1 MGIDYC
7 FEYIEIIK
15 TINDNNQVSE
25 IDPRKEAL
33 KEKTSKILINSKEE
47 WRSVLPY
54 IPRLMSASLDVLK
67 QSNSNDPSFE
77 MIMDLLRNL
86 SICISP
92 KRLAKYWP
100 TDLDWLIKVTQ
111 WLEDMIESDSK
122 PQNFSSVY
130 TLILWLASA
139 IHTPFALDRFVC
151 AEEISISPRIHRII
165 SKCADN
171 YSLYPVLHFLCGAFF
186 SRIDC
191 QNMLNDFINNL
202 LLNLNT
208 TSCINSKLCTVR
220 ILATLMKKIPR
231 EIMLRYESE
240 IYSQTIDAIDFD
252 HEKLVKLS
260 LKLIGRCAL
269 VYLKPSENVSWRYRC
284 GKRAMKPL
292 SILAIESKPIQ
303 SYSYLNDCHPEKMD
317 LPNHFENMI
326 RILLKNLANEST
338 IVRFTVAK
346 YLASI
351 CDRLTEDRSDQVINH
366 VLQLCSSSDNDD
378 NLWHGCCLTLAE
390 IVRRGYFKAKY
401 FPDLV
406 EILEKAFF
414 FEKIKGSFVCGENI
428 RDAACY
434 ICWSLVRSYDC
445 NLIDPFVNRLASLL
459 INVVCF
465 DKAINCRR
473 AASAVIQELAGRA
486 RKFPNWIDVI
496 QRTGFH
502 DLNSIERTFLEIGVH
517 FATSYAEFR
526 PTIINHLLFN
536 KSLHFDHSIR
546 QLAAQAIRKIS
557 LQYSFATEQYFLS
570 YFSKF
575 KNLSQEDY
583 NTRHGLILTIAF
595 LLGSEE
601 SLQTFSTMDMIYEIL
616 FNLKTS
622 RLVAISNS
630 NNLIK
635 ESYLVFIKENLK
647 LYWRD
652 TDKRRNLYSF
662 ILTTLESNESD
673 ESIQSHTILALNEIR
688 KLSNESD
695 IEALID
701 ELIDSLE
708 KHDQFIV
715 STIARFL
722 SECNLSAISVNERI
736 LIALNKFLNHWFK
749 SELRRPETIGDV
761 ITALLKTSVHH
772 PRLFDESKQ
781 SNVLLEDIHRNVLKC
796 LKDHSITKKGDT
808 GLIVRFS
815 VLKNIDQYARLISTK
830 KLCSITKLIA
840 AEAAS
845 HRYKTFV
852 LSMKKLFQIASNRSE
867 SCAITSAIKKIFN
880 RDDIFSDD
888 DFENKLDLF
897 DNCIHL
903 LDCPQIIEDL
913 WLGFVSIL
921 ADPGLEKF
929 SNSLIDYIQA
939 NERQETI
946 LAQFAQVA
954 QKNAKDPRLCI
965 PFLIGANLLLTRIP
979 TTDLIQT
986 ELASFAWNACAK
998 TSNPKKYLLSCD
1010 IFCTLVS
1017 IEKISLAQSYL
1028 YVLLGHRLP
1037 RVRSYTAIQ
1046 LYSALLAL
1054 PTDEIDSQLTV
1065 ITDHLKQTDWLD
1077 LETAK
1082 EERQK
1087 VRSLLHSIQ

>member
-1 MGIDYC
+1 
-7 FEYIEIIK
+7 
-15 TINDNNQVSE
+15 
-25 IDPRKEAL
+25 
-33 KEKTSKILINSKEE
+33 
-47 WRSVLPY
+47 
-54 IPRLMSASLDVLK
+54 
-67 QSNSNDPSFE
+67 
-77 MIMDLLRNL
+77 
-86 SICISP
+86 
-92 KRLAKYWP
+92 
-100 TDLDWLIKVTQ
+100 
-111 WLEDMIESDSK
+111 
-122 PQNFSSVY
+122 
-130 TLILWLASA
+130 
-139 IHTPFALDRFVC
+139 
-151 AEEISISPRIHRII
+151 
-165 SKCADN
+165 
-171 YSLYPVLHFLCGAFF
+171 
-186 SRIDC
+186 
-191 QNMLNDFINNL
+191 
-202 LLNLNT
+202 
-208 TSCINSKLCTVR
+208 
-220 ILATLMKKIPR
+220 
-231 EIMLRYESE
+231 MLRYESE

-434 ICWSLVRSYDC
+434 ICWSL
-445 NLIDPFVNRLASLL
+445 
-459 INVVCF
+459 
-465 DKAINCRR
+465 AINCRR

-622 RLVAISNS
+622 RL
-630 NNLIK
+630 
-635 ESYLVFIKENLK
+635 
-647 LYWRD
+647 
-652 TDKRRNLYSF
+652 
-662 ILTTLESNESD
+662 
-673 ESIQSHTILALNEIR
+673 
-688 KLSNESD
+688 
-695 IEALID
+695 
-701 ELIDSLE
+701 
-708 KHDQFIV
+708 
-715 STIARFL
+715 
-722 SECNLSAISVNERI
+722 
-736 LIALNKFLNHWFK
+736 
-749 SELRRPETIGDV
+749 
-761 ITALLKTSVHH
+761 
-772 PRLFDESKQ
+772 
-781 SNVLLEDIHRNVLKC
+781 
-796 LKDHSITKKGDT
+796 
-808 GLIVRFS
+808 
-815 VLKNIDQYARLISTK
+815 
-830 KLCSITKLIA
+830 
-840 AEAAS
+840 
-845 HRYKTFV
+845 
-852 LSMKKLFQIASNRSE
+852 
-867 SCAITSAIKKIFN
+867 KI
-880 RDDIFSDD
+880 
-888 DFENKLDLF
+888 
-897 DNCIHL
+897 
-903 LDCPQIIEDL
+903 
-913 WLGFVSIL
+913 
-921 ADPGLEKF
+921 
-929 SNSLIDYIQA
+929 
-939 NERQETI
+939 
-946 LAQFAQVA
+946 
-954 QKNAKDPRLCI
+954 
-965 PFLIGANLLLTRIP
+965 
-979 TTDLIQT
+979 
-986 ELASFAWNACAK
+986 
-998 TSNPKKYLLSCD
+998 
-1010 IFCTLVS
+1010 
-1017 IEKISLAQSYL
+1017 
-1028 YVLLGHRLP
+1028 
-1037 RVRSYTAIQ
+1037 
-1046 LYSALLAL
+1046 
-1054 PTDEIDSQLTV
+1054 
-1065 ITDHLKQTDWLD
+1065 
-1077 LETAK
+1077 
-1082 EERQK
+1082 
-1087 VRSLLHSIQ
+1087 